1 MRLTKSFGR
10 YLPRS
15 SFIHVL
21 DPRTKIVTALS
32 LMIFVFF
39 LDTPWDYL
47 GFLTLL
53 LAATILSKIEFK
65 QVLHGIYAVFLLTF
79 LSFLLQ
85 LFFAPGEPIFKFGPF
100 KLTQE
105 GLELA
110 FTLSARLFF
119 LAALSALLGFTTSAV
134 EIAGGLEALLKP
146 LEKLKIPVRG
156 ISLTLGIA
164 MRFIPVV
171 LEEAENIF
179 KAQRARGV
187 DFSEGNAFTRIRRI
201 VYMLIPLLI
210 NSMRRAQD
218 LAEAM
223 EARGYDKSSPRSKLN
238 PLKFTP
244 ADYLALVIALGFG
257 AFVILS

>member
-1 MRLTKSFGR
+1 MRLLESFGR

-15 SFIHVL
+15 SFIHAL
-21 DPRTKIVTALS
+21 DPRTKIIATLL
-32 LMIFVFF
+32 LMICVFF

-47 GFLTLL
+47 GLL
-53 LAATILSKIEFK
+53 VLLITITVLAKIEFK
-65 QVLHGIYAVFLLTF
+65 HVLQGIYAVFLLAF
-79 LSFLLQ
+79 LSFALQ
-85 LFFAPGEPIFKFGPF
+85 LLFAPGEPIFQFGPL
-100 KLTQE
+100 KLTKE

-134 EIAGGLEALLKP
+134 ELADGLEALLKP
-146 LEKLKIPVRG
+146 LERLKIPVRG

-187 DFSEGNAFTRIRRI
+187 DFAEGSVFKRAKRI
-201 VYMLIPLLI
+201 VYILIPLLI
-210 NSMRRAQD
+210 NSLRRAED
-218 LAEAM
+218 LAQAM
-223 EARGYDKSSPRSKLN
+223 EARGYDEKSPRSKLN
-238 PLKFTP
+238 PLK
-244 ADYLALVIALGFG
+244 LALVDYFVLFIAFGLG
-257 AFVILS
+257 ALAIIS

>member
-1 MRLTKSFGR
+1 MRLLGSFGR

-15 SFIHVL
+15 SLIHAL
-21 DPRTKIVTALS
+21 DPRTKIVAALS
-32 LMIFVFF
+32 LMIGVFF
-39 LDTPWDYL
+39 LNTSWDYL
-47 GFLTLL
+47 NFLVLL
-53 LAATILSKIEFK
+53 LAATVLAKIEFK
-65 QVLHGIYAVFLLTF
+65 HVLHGIYAVFLLAF
-79 LSFLLQ
+79 LSFTLQ
-85 LFFAPGEPIFKFGPF
+85 LFFAPGEPIFKFGPL

-134 EIAGGLEALLKP
+134 EMADGLEALLKP
-146 LEKLKIPVRG
+146 LEKLKIPMRG

-187 DFSEGNAFTRIRRI
+187 DFAEGSVFKRAKRI
-201 VYMLIPLLI
+201 VYMLVPLLI

-244 ADYLALVIALGFG
+244 ADYMALVIALGFG
-257 AFVILS
+257 VFVILS